1 VVLSEEGVDG
11 RTFIAPFA
19 TRPGKWQIVRIPF
32 TQFRPEVFNRAYNS
46 GGDAEI
52 DAVDPIDLNA
62 IERVGIRYEARNQS
76 KDKSTGG
83 APDWM
88 TELDAPSNNGFEL
101 EMEYLKALPKGE
113 ETDFVLVSCG
123 GAGLEDGEDRDK
135 LVKVR
140 IYFYLCS

>member
-1 VVLSEEGVDG
+1 M
-11 RTFIAPFA
+11 I
-19 TRPGKWQIVRIPF
+19 
-32 TQFRPEVFNRAYNS
+32 RAIGLTSCSCFVYS
-46 GGDAEI
+46 I
-52 DAVDPIDLNA
+52 
-62 IERVGIRYEARNQS
+62 GIRYEARNQS

-140 IYFYLCS
+140 VYFCSSIYSCIRTGNWTDACVLCTGETRRRAHASQQRPRVHHRPPRAVARGARR

>member
-1 VVLSEEGVDG
+1 M
-11 RTFIAPFA
+11 I
-19 TRPGKWQIVRIPF
+19 
-32 TQFRPEVFNRAYNS
+32 RAIGLTSCSCFVYS
-46 GGDAEI
+46 I
-52 DAVDPIDLNA
+52 
-62 IERVGIRYEARNQS
+62 GIRYEARNQS

-140 IYFYLCS
+140 VYFYLFPYKLLKKFLSLMLSKQKLQQAQ

>member
-1 VVLSEEGVDG
+1 M
-11 RTFIAPFA
+11 I
-19 TRPGKWQIVRIPF
+19 
-32 TQFRPEVFNRAYNS
+32 RAIGLTSCSCFVYS
-46 GGDAEI
+46 I
-52 DAVDPIDLNA
+52 
-62 IERVGIRYEARNQS
+62 GIRYEARNQS

-140 IYFYLCS
+140 VYFCSSIYSRMRTGNLTDACVLCTGEARRRAHASQQRPRVHHRPPWAVARGARR